1 MMMPRKRI
9 AEAASLGGGAGHIL
23 TMLGCL
29 LMARIHPEIRKK
41 RIKLDNKDG
50 LDRTWIEELMDFE
63 NKTVTHQTSPVLT
76 RQVQLGMHQISPVW
90 TGQVRSVTVSRPKS
104 PNFTNQ

>member
-29 LMARIHPEIRKK
+29 LMARIHPEIRK
-41 RIKLDNKDG
+41 
-50 LDRTWIEELMDFE
+50 EED
-63 NKTVTHQTSPVLT
+63 KI
-76 RQVQLGMHQISPVW
+76 RQQGW
-90 TGQVRSVTVSRPKS
+90 TGY
-104 PNFTNQ
+104 NMD